1 LRLDPVAEADQRGKE
16 AVVLLGE
23 HAGDEADHVLP
34 GAGLVLQYNDKFVTR
49 F

>member
-1 LRLDPVAEADQRGKE
+1 LRLDLVAEADQRGKE

-23 HAGDEADHVLP
+23 HGGDEADHVLP
-34 GAGLVLQYNDKFVTR
+34 GAGLVLQCNDKFVTR